1 MQQSLELPHARSLT
15 CGRIPELFEQRH
27 PSANVLKVFLAR
39 MYNYEIFLQE
49 LFLWNIFNWNIF
61 QFMVVAI
68 TVSTFKVES
77 LENAWS

>member
-49 LFLWNIFNWNIF
+49 LFL
-61 QFMVVAI
+61 
-68 TVSTFKVES
+68 
-77 LENAWS
+77 